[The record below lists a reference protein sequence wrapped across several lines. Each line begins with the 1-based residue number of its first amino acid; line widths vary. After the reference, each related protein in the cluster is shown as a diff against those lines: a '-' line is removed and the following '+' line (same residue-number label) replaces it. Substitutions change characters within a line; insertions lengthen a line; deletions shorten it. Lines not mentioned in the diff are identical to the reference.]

1 MVSEGGERAWGRLF
15 SSTAG
20 RTRTEKK
27 PTTNDQ
33 HLSPSLHTQHSQVA
47 VKKMK
52 RRYSPSRPAAAGDRE
67 ARALTLLGPHPS
79 IVSLHAAHLARDSL
93 CLVFERCDCN
103 VYQYIKHGGGGG
115 LPPALAAAWAGSLLS
130 ALSAVH
136 AAGLVHRDVKP
147 ENILV
152 KKDGPSGRPGASPTV
167 KLADFGLA
175 RPPPRRGGGGGGGD
189 RDDAPMTQYVSTRWY
204 RAPEVWWW
212 GVGREA
218 SVCG

>member
-1 MVSEGGERAWGRLF
+1 MWGVFLRQPPVVGRGPKKTTQRPNTP
-15 SSTAG
+15 SVPTPST
-20 RTRTEKK
+20 T
-27 PTTNDQ
+27 
-33 HLSPSLHTQHSQVA
+33 QVA

-67 ARALTLLGPHPS
+67 ARALTRVGPHPS
-79 IVSLHAAHLARDSL
+79 IVSLHAAHLARDAL

-115 LPPALAAAWAGSLLS
+115 LPPALAAAWAASLLS

-152 KKDGPSGRPGASPTV
+152 KKAGSGRPGASPTV

-175 RPPPRRGGGGGGGD
+175 RPPPRRGGGGGC
-189 RDDAPMTQYVSTRWY
+189 DDAPMTQYVSTRWY
-204 RAPEVWWW
+204 RAPEVWWSGEW
-212 GVGREA
+212 EV
-218 SVCG
+218 